1 MDILVSACLLGTP
14 CRYDGASRP
23 CGELAR
29 LEVLGHRLIP
39 VCPEVMG
46 GLPTPRPPAELQ
58 RDGRVVDRAGKDV
71 TEAYRLGA
79 EEVLELARAH
89 RCTLAVLK
97 ERSPSCGRGQIYDG
111 SFTGRLTEGSGVTA
125 RLLEEHGVQ
134 VYGARGGAGGGAKCV
149 PPFALQIS
157 REKRLTYRK
166 FYAIFCSNLTGVYLA
181 KNTGTTPPGVKAI
194 RTAGSIADRRV
205 TALID

>member
-58 RDGRVVDRAGKDV
+58 RDGPG
-71 TEAYRLGA
+71 
-79 EEVLELARAH
+79 
-89 RCTLAVLK
+89 
-97 ERSPSCGRGQIYDG
+97 
-111 SFTGRLTEGSGVTA
+111 
-125 RLLEEHGVQ
+125 
-134 VYGARGGAGGGAKCV
+134 GGAGGKGRDGGV
-149 PPFALQIS
+149 PPRS
-157 REKRLTYRK
+157 RRG
-166 FYAIFCSNLTGVYLA
+166 CWSW
-181 KNTGTTPPGVKAI
+181 PGPIGAPW
-194 RTAGSIADRRV
+194 RC
-205 TALID
+205 